1 MEAAAAPA
9 APVANQGESHGTAA
23 KTARCGN
30 SDESAAD
37 YISRVPDAVLCT
49 IISLLPTKDGGRTQ
63 VFSRRWRPLWSAAPL
78 NLEVRVP
85 HPGRGVPIRTSSV
98 FPDAASEVISKHPG
112 PARRFCFHGLCP
124 GDLQDQAES
133 WFRSRALA
141 KLQELD
147 VGYTSCDERNPGRN
161 PLPPSALRS
170 APTLLAAKISS
181 CVLPREM
188 VPSMGFDLL
197 QRLSLISVYISADVF
212 RGLLPACHA
221 LESLHMSNVLG
232 TRCLHVRSPTLR
244 SICFRDTSGKVELVI
259 EDAPRLVRILM
270 PFGIR
275 ENCGT
280 IRVICAPKLEILG
293 PLLPVISK
301 LRVSQGVSSAD
312 LANSMHTVKILAL
325 RCSGYELDG
334 VLNILR
340 RFPCLEKLYVIFHKH
355 KEMDK
360 KIEPQYDRLHPIECL
375 QTHLKTVVFE
385 VFMSHD
391 KQLEFAKF
399 FVLNAKVLKNMEF
412 EGIYG
417 AKDSV
422 SLAYQRTLLR
432 VENRAS
438 RDAQFEF
445 RSRHRNTAI
454 HLHRHVHDLSVADPF
469 EQP

>member
-1 MEAAAAPA
+1 MEAAAP
-9 APVANQGESHGTAA
+9 PVANQGESHGTAA
-23 KTARCGN
+23 KTARCGD

-37 YISRVPDAVLCT
+37 FISKVPDAVLCT

-78 NLEVRVP
+78 NLEVRTR
-85 HPGRGVPIRTSSV
+85 HPGPGVPIRTSSV
-98 FPDAASEVISKHPG
+98 FPDAASEVISQHPG

-124 GDLQDQAES
+124 GDLHDQAET

-141 KLQELD
+141 NLQQLD
-147 VGYTSCDERNPGRN
+147 VGYAFCDERNPGRN

-170 APTLLAAKISS
+170 APTLLAAKIS
-181 CVLPREM
+181 CCDLPREM

-212 RGLLPACHA
+212 RGLLPACRA

-232 TRCLHVRSPTLR
+232 TCCLHVRSPTLR
-244 SICFRDTSGKVELVI
+244 SICFRDTSGKAELVI

-280 IRVICAPKLEILG
+280 IRVICAPKLVILG
-293 PLLPVISK
+293 PLLPVVSK
-301 LRVSQGVSSAD
+301 LLLVSQGASSAD

-325 RCSGYELDG
+325 RCSGYALDG

-340 RFPCLEKLYVIFHKH
+340 RFPCLEKLYIIFHKH
-355 KEMDK
+355 YETDA
-360 KIEPQYDRLHPIECL
+360 KIEPQYDRLYPIECL

-385 VFMSHD
+385 TFVGHD

-399 FVLNAKVLKNMEF
+399 FVLNAKVLNKIEF

-417 AKDSV
+417 ATNDV
-422 SLAYQRTLLR
+422 SLAYQHTLLR

-438 RDAQFEF
+438 RDALFEF
-445 RSRHRNTAI
+445 NSRYRNTAI
-454 HLHRHVHDLSVADPF
+454 HLRRHIHDLSVADPF
-469 EQP
+469 EQL

>member
-1 MEAAAAPA
+1 MAPLVERRA
-9 APVANQGESHGTAA
+9 SQPRGPRPTPRPRRPHPHLLRLP
-23 KTARCGN
+23 RCRLRGN
-30 SDESAAD
+30 LQASWPRPP
-37 YISRVPDAVLCT
+37 I
-49 IISLLPTKDGGRTQ
+49 LLP
-63 VFSRRWRPLWSAAPL
+63 RPLP
-78 NLEVRVP
+78 RRP
-85 HPGRGVPIRTSSV
+85 PRPGG
-98 FPDAASEVISKHPG
+98 
-112 PARRFCFHGLCP
+112 
-124 GDLQDQAES
+124 
-133 WFRSRALA
+133 
-141 KLQELD
+141 EL
-147 VGYTSCDERNPGRN
+147 V
-161 PLPPSALRS
+161 PLPSPRQASGASALRS

-259 EDAPRLVRILM
+259 EDAPRLVRLLM
-270 PFGIR
+270 PFGSR
-275 ENCGT
+275 DDCGT
-280 IRVICAPKLEILG
+280 IRVISAPKLEILG
-293 PLLPVISK
+293 PLLPVVSK
-301 LRVSQGVSSAD
+301 LLVSQGISSAGSG
-312 LANSMHTVKILAL
+312 NSMYTVKILAL

-399 FVLNAKVLKNMEF
+399 FVLNAEVLKKIEF
-412 EGIYG
+412 DGIYG
-417 AKDSV
+417 AYNSI
-422 SLAYQRTLLR
+422 SLAYQHRLLR

-445 RSRHRNTAI
+445 MSRHRNTAI